1 METLALPDLLV
12 TRALVVCLALE
23 AILAPEDLLVHKD
36 PLALM
41 ALLVRWELMASKVT
55 RATRERLAQLVAPDQ
70 ADPEA
75 LQVQVD
81 TSVSLESPAL
91 KVPVVL
97 RALAEQLAP
106 EAFPAPR
113 AAQGAQVIKVR
124 SINFPFTLG
133 LCSFS
138 KPPVQ
143 AFLAKLV
150 PTVQSVLRVLVV
162 SMATPVKLAPS
173 VMMDTLANLVP

>member
-106 EAFPAPR
+106 EAFPALR
-113 AAQGAQVIKVR
+113 AALAARAMK
-124 SINFPFTLG
+124 
-133 LCSFS
+133 
-138 KPPVQ
+138 

-173 VMMDTLANLVP
+173 VMMDTPANLVP

>member
-12 TRALVVCLALE
+12 TRALAVCLALE

-113 AAQGAQVIKVR
+113 AVQGAQVIK
-124 SINFPFTLG
+124 
-133 LCSFS
+133 
-138 KPPVQ
+138 

-173 VMMDTLANLVP
+173 VMMDTPANLVP